1 MGQFSM
7 SALHLISGIINVPR
21 FHRELTHCPKE
32 LTERC
37 VHLLTNLGQN
47 RDFAIKANYEMMEF
61 LTRCILPFDDAGY
74 MRVSRHFVK
83 ELLSIVGP
91 QHKMWGAISFVM
103 LSTPKS
109 VTDDKQYL
117 VWHRLNARFFEVLL
131 DSGVISQE
139 DERRLKAKRDSAQAQ
154 SSLNALNA
162 QNIKPETA
170 PPIAMSHTDV
180 AMEDHQT
187 ESLNSEKSHL
197 DQKSEQSTHTSK
209 IEGAKQADEQ
219 SANEQS
225 TDELPTIG
233 HLEDETKEQP
243 IEDTPQ
249 IIGRSVKVQVRSA
262 FTNSSFKS

>member
-61 LTRCILPFDDAGY
+61 LTRSILPFDDAGY

-83 ELLSIVGP
+83 ELLSVVGP

-162 QNIKPETA
+162 QNTESQTTFPIET
-170 PPIAMSHTDV
+170 SHTNTPI
-180 AMEDHQT
+180 EDHQT
-187 ESLNSEKSHL
+187 ESLISESSHL
-197 DQKSEQSTHTSK
+197 NPEP
-209 IEGAKQADEQ
+209 
-219 SANEQS
+219 EQS
-225 TDELPTIG
+225 TDS
-233 HLEDETKEQP
+233 LEVEGVKEAGQQNTHEQSNQSHIDQLADDTKELP

-249 IIGRSVKVQVRSA
+249 IIGRSVKVKVRSA